1 MEKLMEILTK
11 KEILIAAAVLI
22 VLLIVFICLRS
33 SRKKKYLAMMAEQ
46 EVRYNSIKSIPLS
59 FKLNKA
65 VAIARLDEKTIQNV
79 AQYKDDF
86 EQCQSNLKQISS
98 MLADTE
104 DLIQLGKL
112 KLAKLNLIDVDNLL
126 SLAESQVGTLNGF
139 LDTILEKESAQR
151 AEVTQLKDEFRT
163 IKKTLKEKSAQLS
176 FCWDMIETKI
186 SACEKRFTA
195 FEEWMYASE
204 FDKASVELKGI
215 RECLDEFVLIYKE
228 IPNLLQQARGIV
240 PNMIDEVSGNYAME
254 CKKGV
259 YLQHLE
265 VPRNIE
271 IIQETLKEDLNN
283 LKKGNIENIKV
294 HCDDYLQRLTQLN
307 QQMKKESSSYDE
319 VIQAQKKV
327 QQGLDACLNLQ
338 NYVESLSEEDLKRF
352 GILEIKKNLD
362 SSRSRIESLSS
373 LKEKINGMIN
383 ENSVPA
389 STILLSLKE
398 LLQDEESLVNEYS
411 ALKSKIE
418 NARSDEERAHK
429 QLLKLDLIMNEMQVK
444 IRKNRLPNISNSF
457 EEDLRKARAYVESIK
472 GLLLESPLNVVLLN
486 STLNEAIDY
495 IYKLYN
501 DVNNVVGMAIM
512 AENTIV
518 FGNKYRSSYPDIDSE
533 LTRAELCYRNGE
545 YTQAL
550 KIAIAT
556 IEKIFPENY
565 EQLIKENAQSAA

>member
-1 MEKLMEILTK
+1 MDKLMEILIR
-11 KEILIAAAVLI
+11 KEVLIAAAVLI

-33 SRKKKYLAMMAEQ
+33 SRKKKYLALMAEQ
-46 EVRYNSIKSIPLS
+46 EVRYNSLKSIPLS

-65 VAIARLDEKTIQNV
+65 VAIARLDEKTIQSV

-86 EQCQSNLKQISS
+86 DQCQSNLKQISS

-126 SLAESQVGTLNGF
+126 SLAETQVGTLNGF

-151 AEVTQLKDEFRT
+151 TEVTQLKDEFRT
-163 IKKTLKEKSAQLS
+163 CKKALKEKSSQFA

-215 RECLDEFVLIYKE
+215 RECLDEFSLIQKE
-228 IPNLLQQARGIV
+228 IPGLLQQARGIV

-254 CKKGV
+254 SKKGV

-265 VPRNIE
+265 IPRNLE

-283 LKKGNIENIKV
+283 LKNGKIENIKV
-294 HCDDYLQRLTQLN
+294 HCEDYLQRLSQLS
-307 QQMKKESSSYDE
+307 QQLKKESSSYDE

-327 QQGLDACLNLQ
+327 QQGLDTCLNLQ
-338 NYVESLSEEDLKRF
+338 NYVESLNEEDLMRF
-352 GILEIKKNLD
+352 GIQEISQNLE
-362 SSRSRIESLSS
+362 SSRLKIEALNN
-373 LKEKINGMIN
+373 LKEKINGMIS
-383 ENSVPA
+383 ENAVPA

-398 LLQDEESLVNEYS
+398 LMQDEESLANEYG
-411 ALKSKIE
+411 ALKAKIE
-418 NARSDEERAHK
+418 NARSDEERANK

-444 IRKNRLPNISNSF
+444 IRKNRLPNISSSF
-457 EEDLRKARAYVESIK
+457 EEDLRKAYAYVDSIK
-472 GLLLESPLNVVLLN
+472 SLLLENPLNIVLLN

>member
-1 MEKLMEILTK
+1 MDKLMEILIR
-11 KEILIAAAVLI
+11 KEVLIAAAVLI

-33 SRKKKYLAMMAEQ
+33 SRKKKYLALMAEQ
-46 EVRYNSIKSIPLS
+46 EVRYNSLKSIPLS

-65 VAIARLDEKTIQNV
+65 VAIARLDEKTIQSV

-86 EQCQSNLKQISS
+86 DQCQSNLKQISS

-126 SLAESQVGTLNGF
+126 SLAETQVGTLNGF

-151 AEVTQLKDEFRT
+151 TEVTQLKDEFRT
-163 IKKTLKEKSAQLS
+163 CKKALKEKSSQFA

-215 RECLDEFVLIYKE
+215 RECLDEFSLIQKE
-228 IPNLLQQARGIV
+228 IPGLLQQARGIV

-265 VPRNIE
+265 IPRNLE

-283 LKKGNIENIKV
+283 LKNGKIENIKV
-294 HCDDYLQRLTQLN
+294 HCEDYLQRLSQLS
-307 QQMKKESSSYDE
+307 QQLKKESSSYDE

-327 QQGLDACLNLQ
+327 QQGLDTCLHLQ
-338 NYVESLSEEDLKRF
+338 NYVESLNEEDLMRF
-352 GILEIKKNLD
+352 GIQEISQNLE
-362 SSRSRIESLSS
+362 SSRLKIEALNN
-373 LKEKINGMIN
+373 LKEKINGMIS
-383 ENSVPA
+383 ENAVPA

-398 LLQDEESLVNEYS
+398 LLQDEESLANEYG
-411 ALKSKIE
+411 ALKAKIE
-418 NARSDEERAHK
+418 NARSDEERANK

-444 IRKNRLPNISNSF
+444 IRKNRLPNISSSF
-457 EEDLRKARAYVESIK
+457 EEDLRKAYAYVDSIK
-472 GLLLESPLNVVLLN
+472 SLLLENPLNIVLLN

>member
-1 MEKLMEILTK
+1 MDKLMEILIR
-11 KEILIAAAVLI
+11 KEVLIAAAVLI

-33 SRKKKYLAMMAEQ
+33 SRKKKYLALMAEQ
-46 EVRYNSIKSIPLS
+46 EVRYNSLKSIPLS

-65 VAIARLDEKTIQNV
+65 VAIARLDEKTIQSV

-86 EQCQSNLKQISS
+86 DQCQSNLKQISS

-126 SLAESQVGTLNGF
+126 SLAETQVGTLNGF

-151 AEVTQLKDEFRT
+151 TEVTQLKDEFRT
-163 IKKTLKEKSAQLS
+163 CKKALKEKSSQFA

-215 RECLDEFVLIYKE
+215 RECLDEFSLIQKE
-228 IPNLLQQARGIV
+228 IPGLLQQARGIV

-254 CKKGV
+254 SKKGV

-265 VPRNIE
+265 IPRNLE

-283 LKKGNIENIKV
+283 LKNGKIENIKV
-294 HCDDYLQRLTQLN
+294 HCEDYLQRLSQLS
-307 QQMKKESSSYDE
+307 QQLKKESSSYDE

-327 QQGLDACLNLQ
+327 QQGLDTCLHLQ
-338 NYVESLSEEDLKRF
+338 NYVESLNEEDLMRF
-352 GILEIKKNLD
+352 GIQEISQNLE
-362 SSRSRIESLSS
+362 SSRLKIEALNN
-373 LKEKINGMIN
+373 LKEKINGMIS
-383 ENSVPA
+383 ENAVPA

-398 LLQDEESLVNEYS
+398 LLQDEESLANEYG
-411 ALKSKIE
+411 ALKAKIE
-418 NARSDEERAHK
+418 NARSDEERANK

-444 IRKNRLPNISNSF
+444 IRKNRLPNISSSF
-457 EEDLRKARAYVESIK
+457 EEDLRKAYAYVDSIK
-472 GLLLESPLNVVLLN
+472 SLLLENPMNIVLLN

>member
-11 KEILIAAAVLI
+11 KEILIAVAVLI

-176 FCWDMIETKI
+176 FCWEMIETKI

-327 QQGLDACLNLQ
+327 QQGLDVCLNLQ

-352 GILEIKKNLD
+352 GILEIQKNLD

-373 LKEKINGMIN
+373 LKEKINGMIS